1 MSTYFLTSVRPLWDT
16 LVLHMTGS
24 SLLTEWWKVTNSQKY
39 SFFAPPSLDRVSRN
53 SRSAVTSKK
62 RPGSRILRKSAAWL
76 KSDTAGVYTSVSV
89 TLTLMIACCVGDV
102 LYLRWIYMFMNSI
115 KKKSQLWGCF
125 KREARCFRQMLRHMR
140 GSTIREHDAQMKPS
154 CASCSHFQVFDTHE
168 FPVVLLLCSAL
179 GSVKSQNQKYVR
191 QVVLN
196 TWAQVINHLPVH
208 GLALKPTIHD
218 KIEQFQRSIVSV
230 CCGGEL

>member
-62 RPGSRILRKSAAWL
+62 RPGSRTLRKSAAWL

-115 KKKSQLWGCF
+115 KKS
-125 KREARCFRQMLRHMR
+125 
-140 GSTIREHDAQMKPS
+140 PS
-154 CASCSHFQVFDTHE
+154 CEVVSRERPDASDRCWDI
-168 FPVVLLLCSAL
+168 CGA
-179 GSVKSQNQKYVR
+179 
-191 QVVLN
+191 
-196 TWAQVINHLPVH
+196 
-208 GLALKPTIHD
+208 
-218 KIEQFQRSIVSV
+218 QRSVSTMHKWSHHV
-230 CCGGEL
+230 PPARTFKCLILMNFQ